1 MTLLRADKRPSSEP
15 WSERSRY
22 FRGIA
27 VRSYTV
33 PIVEKFVE
41 RVKTDSKPTQGRRP
55 YRTAETAVGEDEKEK
70 TSFFFSSSDTT
81 TTTTEGMWRRRCRT
95 AGANRLQY
103 GHCNERCRHGGG
115 PRRPTCTPTG
125 SRWRRSGP
133 RWCTTPTLGRIWR
146 QQTPPNSTVTQQLT
160 RGGVRLYY

>member
-41 RVKTDSKPTQGRRP
+41 RTKADNEPTQGYRP
-55 YRTAETAVGEDEKEK
+55 YPTAEIAV
-70 TSFFFSSSDTT
+70 SS
-81 TTTTEGMWRRRCRT
+81 
-95 AGANRLQY
+95 
-103 GHCNERCRHGGG
+103 
-115 PRRPTCTPTG
+115 
-125 SRWRRSGP
+125 
-133 RWCTTPTLGRIWR
+133 
-146 QQTPPNSTVTQQLT
+146 
-160 RGGVRLYY
+160 